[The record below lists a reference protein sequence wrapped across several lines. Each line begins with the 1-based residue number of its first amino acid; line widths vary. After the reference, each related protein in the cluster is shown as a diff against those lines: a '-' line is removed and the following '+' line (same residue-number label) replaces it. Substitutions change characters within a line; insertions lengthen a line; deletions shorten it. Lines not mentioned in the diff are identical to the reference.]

1 MTFLRPI
8 PRTGLRPAQGALP
21 LAGSETVW
29 FDRCVDAGGRD
40 VTAPPGIA
48 APRAPVD
55 GLSMT
60 RPRLMGIVNT
70 TPDSFSDG
78 GRYTGVD
85 AATAHAL
92 ALVAAG
98 ADILDIGGEST
109 RPGAQDVA
117 AGEEINRTVPVIAR
131 LRAENVTIPI
141 SVDTRKAAVAQ
152 AAIDAGATIVN
163 DVSAMTYDA
172 DMVAVVARAGVWLCL
187 MHAQGAPRTMQ
198 LAPRYDDV
206 TADVYRFLAGR
217 LAVAHAGGIAP
228 DRLIV
233 DPGIGFGKTTAHNLA
248 LLQNLSVLHGL
259 GCPVLLGASRKRFIG
274 EIGGAEAAP
283 ARMPGSVAVALF
295 GAGQGAQILRV
306 HDVAETRQALY
317 LWQALSDPARAATG
331 DAQAQQ
337 KQKQR
342 GIA

>member
-1 MTFLRPI
+1 MTLLRPI
-8 PRTGLRPAQGALP
+8 AQTGSRPAQGALP
-21 LAGSETVW
+21 LAGSDTVW
-29 FDRCVDAGGRD
+29 FAHSVDAGGRD
-40 VTAPPGIA
+40 VTAPPVLA
-48 APRAPVD
+48 ALRAPVD
-55 GLSMT
+55 GLTMT
-60 RPRLMGIVNT
+60 RPRLMGIVNA

-78 GRYTGVD
+78 GRYTSLD
-85 AATAHAL
+85 AATAHAH
-92 ALVAAG
+92 ALIAAG

-109 RPGAQDVA
+109 RPGAVDVA
-117 AGEEINRTVPVIAR
+117 EGEEINRTAPVIAR

-141 SVDTRKAAVAQ
+141 SIDTRKAAVAQ

-163 DVSAMTYDA
+163 DVSAMTYDPEMA
-172 DMVAVVARAGVWLCL
+172 ATVARAGVWLCL

-206 TADVYRFLAGR
+206 VADVYGFLAER
-217 LAVAHAGGIAP
+217 VAAAHGGGIAP

-248 LLQNLSVLHGL
+248 LLQNLSALHGL
-259 GCPVLLGASRKRFIG
+259 GCPILLGASRKRFIG
-274 EIGGAEAAP
+274 EVGGAGIAA

-317 LWQALSDPARAATG
+317 LWQALSDPARATSG
-331 DAQAQQ
+331 GAQADERT
-337 KQKQR
+337 R
-342 GIA
+342 GTA